1 MKKKEFIYHNT
12 DGKMAKEKLML
23 MFNENGYVRIDEADY
38 TALYKNIEEF
48 YHWALQGKKIY
59 KEWMKVFQTDEN
71 AINAFL
77 KMLRQANTIEDFIN
91 ETTEIYKISNVSAE
105 ALANLSLS
113 EFTELTVGV
122 IQLRFKY
129 YSLAVEQLGALIQH
143 KKTLQ

>member
-23 MFNENGYVRIDEADY
+23 MFNENGHVRIDEADY
-38 TALYKNIEEF
+38 TALYKNIEEL
-48 YHWALQGKKIY
+48 YYWALLGKEIY
-59 KEWMKVFQTDEN
+59 EEWIKVIQTDN
-71 AINAFL
+71 AVSTL
-77 KMLRQANTIEDFIN
+77 LQMLRQANTIEDFID

-113 EFTELTVGV
+113 ELTGLTLDV
-122 IQLRFKY
+122 IIQSLKY
-129 YSLAVEQLGALIQH
+129 YSIAVEQLGTLIQH

>member
-23 MFNENGYVRIDEADY
+23 MFNENGHVRIDEADY

-71 AINAFL
+71 AINAL
-77 KMLRQANTIEDFIN
+77 LQMLRQANTIEDFIN
-91 ETTEIYKISNVSAE
+91 ETTDIY
-105 ALANLSLS
+105 
-113 EFTELTVGV
+113 
-122 IQLRFKY
+122 
-129 YSLAVEQLGALIQH
+129 
-143 KKTLQ
+143 

>member
-1 MKKKEFIYHNT
+1 MKNEEFIYHNIE
-12 DGKMAKEKLML
+12 GKIVKEKLML
-23 MFNENGYVRIDEADY
+23 MFNDNGHIHIDEADY
-38 TALYKNIEEF
+38 TALYKNIEEL
-48 YHWALQGKKIY
+48 YHWALYGKEIY
-59 KEWMKVFQTDEN
+59 EEWMKIIKTDN
-71 AINAFL
+71 AINTL
-77 KMLRQANTIEDFIN
+77 LQMLRQANTIEDFIY

>member
-23 MFNENGYVRIDEADY
+23 MFNENGHVRIDEADY

-71 AINAFL
+71 AINAIL
-77 KMLRQANTIEDFIN
+77 QMLRQENTNEDFIN
-91 ETTEIYKISNVSAE
+91 ETKEI
-105 ALANLSLS
+105 
-113 EFTELTVGV
+113 
-122 IQLRFKY
+122 
-129 YSLAVEQLGALIQH
+129 
-143 KKTLQ
+143 